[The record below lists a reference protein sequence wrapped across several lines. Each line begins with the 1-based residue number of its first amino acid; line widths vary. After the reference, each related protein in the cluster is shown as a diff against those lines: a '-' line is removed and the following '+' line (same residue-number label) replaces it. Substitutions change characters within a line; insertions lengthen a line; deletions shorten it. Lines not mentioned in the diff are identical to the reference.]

1 MTTYDNEVNYDDVT
15 LSMIIFSKLMTT
27 MASENKK
34 LCLNAN
40 CRGAIMSFLQSQ
52 LEFMRERWNSY
63 KRAPRIVD
71 LNIMS
76 INSKE
81 LTDRSVQVY
90 EYEFANIEITDSI
103 VGFFV
108 PAARFLLKT
117 PQIKLQIVFSALL
130 ETMSLPRLVDPLCP
144 EGPLA
149 RFESKNIAICGENNC
164 DEDRGE

>member
-1 MTTYDNEVNYDDVT
+1 
-15 LSMIIFSKLMTT
+15 
-27 MASENKK
+27 
-34 LCLNAN
+34 
-40 CRGAIMSFLQSQ
+40 MSFLQSQ

-63 KRAPRIVD
+63 KRAPRTVD
-71 LNIMS
+71 LNMS
-76 INSKE
+76 IKE

-90 EYEFANIEITDSI
+90 EYEFANIEITV

-108 PAARFLLKT
+108 HAARFLLKT

-149 RFESKNIAICGENNC
+149 RLESKNIALFGVNNY

>member
-1 MTTYDNEVNYDDVT
+1 
-15 LSMIIFSKLMTT
+15 
-27 MASENKK
+27 
-34 LCLNAN
+34 
-40 CRGAIMSFLQSQ
+40 MSFLQSQ

-90 EYEFANIEITDSI
+90 EYEFENIEITV

-108 PAARFLLKT
+108 HAARFLLKT
-117 PQIKLQIVFSALL
+117 PQ
-130 ETMSLPRLVDPLCP
+130 
-144 EGPLA
+144 
-149 RFESKNIAICGENNC
+149 N
-164 DEDRGE
+164 